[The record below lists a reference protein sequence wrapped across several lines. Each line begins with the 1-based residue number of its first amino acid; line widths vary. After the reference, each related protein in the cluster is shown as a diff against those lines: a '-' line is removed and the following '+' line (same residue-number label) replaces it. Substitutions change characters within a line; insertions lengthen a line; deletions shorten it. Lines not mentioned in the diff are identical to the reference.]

1 MPSSSSQPAEPA
13 LAAGLMEI
21 KREIESDPELV
32 ARLRKKFSIKN
43 TTGYHMEAFLDGA
56 TPLEIFRRLIVGS
69 EGTLAFIAEAVFE
82 TIPDDQYRLTSFM
95 IFPDMY
101 AACAAVKPFVD
112 HGAAA
117 VELHRSRVA
126 ARGRGQA
133 WSTGPLEDIARD
145 SDRAARRV
153 PRAK

>member
-1 MPSSSSQPAEPA
+1 MRPIAANFSDRVGCHWAPSERLGARLSQRSQWRKAQPPHH
-13 LAAGLMEI
+13 AAGRLN
-21 KREIESDPELV
+21 EIEADPELV
-32 ARLRKKFSIKN
+32 TRIRKKFSIKN

-101 AACAAVKPFVD
+101 AACD
-112 HGAAA
+112 
-117 VELHRSRVA
+117 RVNCC
-126 ARGRGQA
+126 
-133 WSTGPLEDIARD
+133 
-145 SDRAARRV
+145 
-153 PRAK
+153 